1 MDPKGPEP
9 LSEVLSRLF
18 AARGWGRQ
26 QDRLRLERAWEAAAG
41 AEYVGITRVAGFRR
55 NVLEVEVKGAVPMQ
69 ELSQFHKKKV
79 LERLSVK
86 RIGVPSAP
94 KSAQRSTVGS
104 ISGASGKHLATSS
117 VRIFLI

>member
-1 MDPKGPEP
+1 MEPKGPER

-26 QDRLRLERAWEAAAG
+26 QERLRLERAWTEAAG
-41 AEYVGITRVAGFRR
+41 VEYASVTRVSGFRR

-79 LERLSVK
+79 LEKLRKQLTGMTIADL
-86 RIGVPSAP
+86 RFRAG
-94 KSAQRSTVGS
+94 TW
-104 ISGASGKHLATSS
+104 
-117 VRIFLI
+117 

>member
-26 QDRLRLERAWEAAAG
+26 QDRLRLERAWAEAVGPEYAG
-41 AEYVGITRVAGFRR
+41 VTRVAGFRR

-69 ELSQFHKKKV
+69 ELSQFHKKRV
-79 LERLSVK
+79 LLRLRKSLT
-86 RIGVPSAP
+86 GVTITDLRFRA
-94 KSAQRSTVGS
+94 G
-104 ISGASGKHLATSS
+104 GW
-117 VRIFLI
+117 

>member
-26 QDRLRLERAWEAAAG
+26 QERLRLERAWAEAAG
-41 AEYVGITRVAGFRR
+41 AEYVRVTRVSGFRR

-79 LERLSVK
+79 LERLRK
-86 RIGVPSAP
+86 ALAGVTIADLRFR
-94 KSAQRSTVGS
+94 A
-104 ISGASGKHLATSS
+104 AAW
-117 VRIFLI
+117 

>member
-1 MDPKGPEP
+1 MDPKGPER

-26 QDRLRLERAWEAAAG
+26 QDRLRLERAWAAAVG
-41 AEYVGITRVAGFRR
+41 AEYVPITRVSGFRR

-79 LERLSVK
+79 LERLRK
-86 RIGVPSAP
+86 GLTGVTIADLRFR
-94 KSAQRSTVGS
+94 AGMW
-104 ISGASGKHLATSS
+104 
-117 VRIFLI
+117 